1 MRARR
6 RPQMQYNCSANNT
19 IKSSVARSSR
29 FRVFRADPD
38 GIIRTLY
45 FHPRAVVIFWVVVP
59 PTDRVLR
66 RGWRRR
72 AIIITAVCS
81 APLRIPCLTSIMAL
95 ASVITW
101 PLWSTNPSYLF
112 KTAPFL
118 LASCVV
124 LLRRLLVACFGLFF
138 EFSPLP
144 WDEKER
150 DDDGSPVFSFW
161 IKEGKI

>member
-1 MRARR
+1 MRARDVDLKCN
-6 RPQMQYNCSANNT
+6 NCSANNT
-19 IKSSVARSSR
+19 IKSLARSSR

-38 GIIRTLY
+38 GIIRTRSLSTFTLRWWY
-45 FHPRAVVIFWVVVP
+45 ILSRL
-59 PTDRVLR
+59 TDRLRR

-72 AIIITAVCS
+72 AIIITAVCT
-81 APLRIPCLTSIMAL
+81 APLRIPSLTSIIAL

-118 LASCVV
+118 LVPCVF
-124 LLRRLLVACFGLFF
+124 LLSRLVAACSWVFWAFF

-144 WDEKER
+144 WEKER
-150 DDDGSPVFSFW
+150 RGMR
-161 IKEGKI
+161 KIRWLPLE